1 VANEVIQHLAAR
13 FFAAIEQGAVAAV
26 EAIYAPSAVI
36 WHNTDRAA
44 STVSENLKV
53 LSGLIRGTT
62 DRRYTDRRVLTT
74 PSGFVQQHVLIA
86 HRRDGRRLELPACI
100 ICEVENGRIT
110 RLDEYFDEAPVK
122 AWLAAD

>member
-1 VANEVIQHLAAR
+1 MAEGMQDLADR
-13 FFAAIEQGAVAAV
+13 FFAAIEQGDVDAV
-26 EAIYAPSAVI
+26 EAIYAPTAVI

-44 STVSENLKV
+44 STVAENLNV
-53 LSGLIRGTT
+53 LAGLVRGTT
-62 DRRYTDRRVLTT
+62 DRRYTDRRVIAA
-74 PSGFVQQHVLIA
+74 PGGFIQQHVLIA
-86 HRRDGRRLELPACI
+86 HRRGGRRLELPACI